1 MYVGIGFIKIRI
13 YDAYSLKDRRQ
24 VLNSVVTK
32 LQNKFNLSVSIV
44 DSGDVWNLAEI
55 GTAVVSSS
63 KQLIESM
70 YQKLMIFLMMIIDLR
85 LLYLKWTYKKKYRGD
100 AYGI

>member
-70 YQKLMIFLMMIIDLR
+70 YQKIDDILEDDHR
-85 LLYLKWTYKKKYRGD
+85 FEVIVFEVDIQKE
-100 AYGI
+100 I